1 MSEKIYMTY
10 EKIQDYLNHY
20 FSKNNHDSSMFDA
33 IFQLYSQQKFT
44 YSRNTLRLPEQKFS
58 KVDPLY
64 NALKVISIE
73 ITPIVRDA
81 HGNKLSKKVYEN
93 SFFNKTKDASIL
105 LQFQHDKNQLHK
117 HDYFEMNLVLKGT
130 MKITFNKEKLV
141 LKTGDFIIISPE
153 TVHQINIDTNSIVVC
168 ITIRKS
174 TFDQAFFSLIQND
187 DVISNFFK
195 YNLYSSKQNYLLFS
209 MNVNYQLLETIQNIF
224 IQSYSN
230 APQANS
236 ICCNY
241 ISILLSYGLQ
251 ELAMSKKSD
260 HGSNLTSKM
269 TSILNCIKNESAT
282 ITLTQ
287 VSQKFSYDK
296 AYLGKLIAKNT
307 GQSFNSLR
315 NYYRIQKS
323 CYLLKFTDYS
333 IEKIS
338 IETGYSSPNHY
349 ERCFKQIMKQ
359 TPTKYR
365 LLNASKNNF

>member
-1 MSEKIYMTY
+1 MSDKIYMTY
-10 EKIQDYLNHY
+10 EKIQDYLNQY
-20 FSKNNHDSSMFDA
+20 FFKNKRELSMFDA
-33 IFQLYSQQKFT
+33 IYQLYSQQKFS
-44 YSRNTLRLPEQKFS
+44 YSRNVLTLPEQKIS
-58 KVDPLY
+58 KVDALY
-64 NALKVISIE
+64 NALRVAPIE
-73 ITPIVRDA
+73 ITSIIKNPQ
-81 HGNKLSKKVYEN
+81 GNKLSKKVSEG

-105 LQFQHDKNQLHK
+105 LQFQHDKNRMHK

-130 MKITFNKEKLV
+130 MKVTFNKEKLT
-141 LKTGDFIIISPE
+141 LKTGNFIIISPE
-153 TVHQINIDTNSIVVC
+153 TFHQINIDTDSIVIC

-209 MNVNYQLLETIQNIF
+209 MNIDYQLLETIQNIF

-236 ICCNY
+236 ICCSY

-251 ELAMSKKSD
+251 ELATSKISNQY
-260 HGSNLTSKM
+260 GNLTSKM
-269 TSILNCIKNESAT
+269 TSIVNWIKNESAT
-282 ITLTQ
+282 VTLTQ
-287 VSQKFSYDK
+287 ISQKFSYDK
-296 AYLGKLIAKNT
+296 AYLGKLITKNT

-315 NYYRIQKS
+315 NYYRIQNS

-359 TPTKYR
+359 TPSKYR
-365 LLNASKNNF
+365 SLNASKNNF